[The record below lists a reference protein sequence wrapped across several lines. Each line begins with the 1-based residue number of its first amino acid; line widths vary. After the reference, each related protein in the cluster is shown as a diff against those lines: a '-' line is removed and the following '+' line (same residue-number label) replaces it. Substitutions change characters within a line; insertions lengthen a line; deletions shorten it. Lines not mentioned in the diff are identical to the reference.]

1 MSPMTSH
8 GTDNLILEHLRAM
21 RADMAKM
28 ADRMD
33 TMVAEMSAVR
43 QHLSGI
49 VTLQEHDHSDIAH
62 LKSRLERI
70 ERRLDLVD

>member
-1 MSPMTSH
+1 MFSLIQAIIKLMTSDT
-8 GTDNLILEHLRAM
+8 TDNLILEHLRAM

-49 VTLQEHDHSDIAH
+49 VTRQGT
-62 LKSRLERI
+62 
-70 ERRLDLVD
+70 